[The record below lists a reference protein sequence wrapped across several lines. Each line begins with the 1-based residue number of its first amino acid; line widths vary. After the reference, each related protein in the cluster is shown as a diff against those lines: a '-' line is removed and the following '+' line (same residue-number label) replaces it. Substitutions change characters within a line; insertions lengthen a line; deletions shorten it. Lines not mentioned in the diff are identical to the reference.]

1 MRLSQKSIGL
11 PFLNNL
17 KQKPKIILASG
28 SPRRRELLA
37 QMGITFEVMISS
49 VYEDFSIDKTPNK
62 FVEFYAEEKAKEISM
77 KNSES
82 VVIGADT
89 VVVLNDNILGK
100 PNSFDEAFSMLSNL
114 SDSVHS
120 VYTGVSIQ
128 WIQKSISNTFH
139 SKTDVTIK
147 PLSNDEIEYYIELY
161 KPFDKA
167 GSYGIQDW
175 FSVCVKKI
183 EGCYFNVMGLPL
195 NRLYAELESTFNNL
209 NFK

>member
-1 MRLSQKSIGL
+1 MKLSQKSIGL

-17 KQKPKIILASG
+17 KQKPKIILASA

-37 QMGITFEVMISS
+37 QMGITFEVMTSS
-49 VYEDFSIDKTPNK
+49 VYEDFSINKTPNK

-82 VVIGADT
+82 IVIGADT
-89 VVVLNDNILGK
+89 VVVLNGNILGK
-100 PNSFDEAFSMLSNL
+100 PNSFNEAFSMLSNL

-120 VYTGVSIQ
+120 VYTGVSLQ

-139 SKTDVTIK
+139 SKTDVTVK
-147 PLSNDEIEYYIELY
+147 TLTSEEIEYYIEAY
-161 KPFDKA
+161 NPFDKA

-175 FSVCVKKI
+175 FSVCVKKV

-195 NRLYAELESTFNNL
+195 NRLYTELEATFKDL
-209 NFK
+209 G

>member
-1 MRLSQKSIGL
+1 MKLSQKSIGL

-37 QMGITFEVMISS
+37 QMGITFEVMTSS
-49 VYEDFSIDKTPNK
+49 VYEDFSINKTPNK

-82 VVIGADT
+82 IVIGADT
-89 VVVLNDNILGK
+89 VVVLNGNILGK

-114 SDSVHS
+114 SNCVHS
-120 VYTGVSIQ
+120 VYTGVSLQ

-139 SKTDVTIK
+139 SKTDVTVKTLTIE
-147 PLSNDEIEYYIELY
+147 EIEYYIEAY
-161 KPFDKA
+161 NPFDKA

-195 NRLYAELESTFNNL
+195 NRLYTELEATFKDL
-209 NFK
+209 G